1 MEMRLRPSAIEIEYN
16 NAIFLKKLHSKEEED
31 LFGKCPKVKIIIHLF
46 LSLRQGGRSAMDD
59 DFVVVIFI
67 SIS

>member
-31 LFGKCPKVKIIIHLF
+31 LFGKCPKVKNHNPF
-46 LSLRQGGRSAMDD
+46 
-59 DFVVVIFI
+59 IFI
-67 SIS
+67 FTRGRKKCDA